1 MRKLILCLLLF
12 PVFQVEAQ
20 SNKELAKEKARQA
33 IKLEDEE
40 GKYAEAL
47 QLLEE
52 AQRLDPDDITYPY
65 ELAYTYTAMKEYKKA
80 SDILEKLLTHKDLFA
95 RVYQSLGNAYDY
107 QGLTDKAIQT
117 YEEGLKKFPQ
127 AGGLYLELGNMQ
139 RAREDYNAA
148 LGYYEKGIEMDPAY
162 SSNYYWAARIFC
174 QSTEEVW
181 GMIYG
186 EIFMN
191 LERGSDRTATI
202 SKLLFDTYHSQITFP
217 TDSSA
222 AVSFSKQANTI
233 TLDDL
238 KDPKK
243 FKLPFG
249 SGAYEFNI
257 ILSLADERKIDLPA
271 LNRIRTRFTSL
282 YFSGKNAREYPNVL
296 FEYQKKIL
304 DAGHF
309 EAYNFW
315 LLSKG
320 EEEAFTNWRRENE
333 DKWDDFVK
341 WFTSNPLQLHLE
353 HRFYRKQY

>member
-1 MRKLILCLLLF
+1 MKRILCYLLIF
-12 PVFQVEAQ
+12 SFFTANAQ

-33 IKLEDEE
+33 IKLEDED
-40 GKYAEAL
+40 GKYTEAL

-52 AQRLDPDDITYPY
+52 AQRLDPDEITYPY

-107 QGLTDKAIQT
+107 QGLSDKAIRT
-117 YEEGLKKFPQ
+117 YEDGLKKFPNS
-127 AGGLYLELGNMQ
+127 GGLYLELGNMQ
-139 RAREDYNAA
+139 RAKEDYNKA
-148 LGYYEKGIEMDPAY
+148 LDYYEKGIEQDPAY

-191 LERGSDRTATI
+191 LEPGSDRTATI
-202 SKLLFDTYHSQITFP
+202 SKLLYDTYRSQITFP
-217 TDSSA
+217 TDTSA
-222 AVSFSKQANTI
+222 AVSFSRQGNTI
-233 TLDDL
+233 SLDDL
-238 KDPKK
+238 KDPAK

-249 SGAYEFNI
+249 SGAYEFTL
-257 ILSLADERKIDLPA
+257 ILAIMGERKIDLPA
-271 LNRIRTRFTSL
+271 LNRIRTKFTQV
-282 YFSGKNAREYPNVL
+282 YFSGKNGRDYPNVL
-296 FEYQKKIL
+296 FEYQKKMM
-304 DAGHF
+304 DAGHL

-315 LLSKG
+315 LLSRG
-320 EEEAFTNWRRENE
+320 EEAAFANWRSENE
-333 DKWDDFVK
+333 DKWNDFVK
-341 WFTSNPLQLHLE
+341 WFTSNPLTVDLQ